1 MDLPMKLNLFF
12 LWESAAADRDDR
24 GWKPLPQGRH
34 FITDRMAPRAITR
47 FLQSHPDGRGAL
59 GPERPALAMAFSPG
73 VWYEGH

>member
-1 MDLPMKLNLFF
+1 MDIPMKLNLFF

-47 FLQSHPDGRGAL
+47 FLRSHPGGRCPL
-59 GPERPALAMAFSPG
+59 DPEQSALAMAFSPA
-73 VWYEGH
+73 VWYEGR